1 MNELG
6 QINRCLNTVK
16 TCRIYST
23 YINLKRA
30 STIIV
35 YFELTPKVFTYSIFA
50 TAKHSGRTFPFNPFT
65 AKCGQRQISTKFANF
80 IFSNFEKQM
89 ASCESTGRELS
100 FEWSHHRI
108 SSIDSKVRVTLQN
121 SIKHSSSERVK
132 PYQEPSLGHT
142 SLLKHSPPPP
152 TLVKGRRKLGI
163 FHVTSSQTTY
173 LFFHVCTYSLL
184 LQYRVSLV

>member
-1 MNELG
+1 MW
-6 QINRCLNTVK
+6 
-16 TCRIYST
+16 
-23 YINLKRA
+23 
-30 STIIV
+30 
-35 YFELTPKVFTYSIFA
+35 PK
-50 TAKHSGRTFPFNPFT
+50 
-65 AKCGQRQISTKFANF
+65 ANF
-80 IFSNFEKQM
+80 DQICEFHFLNFEKQM

-142 SLLKHSPPPP
+142 SLLKHSPPT